1 MIDLTQYQ
9 ELIVRQ
15 QVEYMEAITGFE
27 TENRYNVSTPDGPDF
42 LHAYEESGGLG
53 RFFLRNHRPLKLHVV
68 DDNNELVMTAWRSF
82 FWLFS
87 HLHVVDA
94 NERPVGSLRR
104 QFALLGRRFTIED
117 AQGEP
122 IAEIRGRLLR
132 PNTFM
137 FYRDDQEVARV
148 TKQWSG
154 IMREALTDADT
165 FLVQMDTRDLGQ
177 GFAMLVLA
185 SAFVIDLDFF
195 ENSGGRGS

>member
-1 MIDLTQYQ
+1 
-9 ELIVRQ
+9 
-15 QVEYMEAITGFE
+15 
-27 TENRYNVSTPDGPDF
+27 
-42 LHAYEESGGLG
+42 
-53 RFFLRNHRPLKLHVV
+53 
-68 DDNNELVMTAWRSF
+68 MTAWRSF

-195 ENSGGRGS
+195 ENSGGHGS